1 MIASIT
7 GRVPHGILFLALNIS
22 ILFLTVI
29 FLLAP
34 VLARFADRG
43 EDIAENAAQ
52 LAHFRQ
58 IARTASTPA
67 NKPQQSGDPFLP
79 GGEERIVSADL
90 QANLKAIATS
100 AGVSLLGIRGL
111 PGSRSQ
117 QLHMVAVSVELE
129 GSLPAVRDMIVAIEN
144 QTPVLFVTAASFRSA
159 TEGDDGPIRAELKV
173 QGAMRDAALPGPTE
187 AVSR

>member
-67 NKPQQSGDPFLP
+67 EQATAKWGS
-79 GGEERIVSADL
+79 VSARGRGAHCQRRL
-90 QANLKAIATS
+90 
-100 AGVSLLGIRGL
+100 AG
-111 PGSRSQ
+111 
-117 QLHMVAVSVELE
+117 
-129 GSLPAVRDMIVAIEN
+129 
-144 QTPVLFVTAASFRSA
+144 
-159 TEGDDGPIRAELKV
+159 
-173 QGAMRDAALPGPTE
+173 
-187 AVSR
+187 